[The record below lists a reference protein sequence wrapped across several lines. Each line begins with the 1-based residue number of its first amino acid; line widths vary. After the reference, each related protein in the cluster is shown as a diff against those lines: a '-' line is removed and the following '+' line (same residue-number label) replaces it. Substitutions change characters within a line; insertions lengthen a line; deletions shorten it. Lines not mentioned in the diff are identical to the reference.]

1 MFIYLIIISE
11 NLIKKNKSN
20 KGKKIPLLV
29 KENLTVS
36 TLNNIQI
43 YNYKYIFQFY
53 KLRQFGLSDLFI

>member
-11 NLIKKNKSN
+11 NLIKNKSN

-36 TLNNIQI
+36 NIH
-43 YNYKYIFQFY
+43 
-53 KLRQFGLSDLFI
+53 S

>member
-11 NLIKKNKSN
+11 NLIKNKSN
-20 KGKKIPLLV
+20 KGKKISLLV

-43 YNYKYIFQFY
+43 YNYEYIFQFY
-53 KLRQFGLSDLFI
+53 KLRQFSLSDLFI